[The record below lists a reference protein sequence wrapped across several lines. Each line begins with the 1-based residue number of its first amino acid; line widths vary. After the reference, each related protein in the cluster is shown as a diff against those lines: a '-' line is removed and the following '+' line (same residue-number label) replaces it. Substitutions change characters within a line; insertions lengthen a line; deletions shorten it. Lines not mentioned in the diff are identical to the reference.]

1 MQIEHGLIPEKPG
14 MEESYTIIPDDMRM
28 CPTCPCPTRTCPNHG
43 FCRYCQAH
51 HAHIDMMLA
60 ERGIGPEGPYCKRP
74 ECGEKRKVDWQTK

>member
-43 FCRYCQAH
+43 FCQYCVRH
-51 HAHIDMMLA
+51 HAHIDVMLA
-60 ERGIGPEGPYCKRP
+60 EPTTPPAAPFCPREERQ
-74 ECGEKRKVDWQTK
+74 R